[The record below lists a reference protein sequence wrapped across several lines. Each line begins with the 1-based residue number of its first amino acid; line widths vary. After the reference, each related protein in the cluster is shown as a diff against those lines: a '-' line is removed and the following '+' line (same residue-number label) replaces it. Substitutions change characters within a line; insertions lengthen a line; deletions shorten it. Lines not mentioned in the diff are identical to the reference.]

1 MERRASMKQLLSGLP
16 VLVLFLAM
24 LFSPKAVFEGAE
36 SGLLLWFQVVFP
48 TLFPFMLVSGLML
61 SGGGLVVISRIF
73 GRLFSTLF
81 ATSPN
86 GSFAVIAGFLC
97 GYPMGAKV
105 SADLVRSGRISRD
118 EGAYLLSFCNN
129 TSPIFIMNFIVWK
142 IFDREELMI
151 PTLLILIGVPAFLS
165 LFFRRFYLKGRKKF
179 PDLSDKK
186 KNNVKLL
193 NFEMLDSCLA
203 DSFESIV
210 KVGLYIIFFS
220 ILIALPGKLSA
231 GHPLLAGILPALE
244 MTNGI
249 LMIHKAAPDLT
260 VSYPLILG
268 LTSFGGFCSAAQT
281 KCMLTAASLPILPYI
296 IQKLT
301 AAAAASLLGIVYM
314 HVF

>member
-1 MERRASMKQLLSGLP
+1 MKQLLSGLP

-24 LFSPKAVFEGAE
+24 LFSPKAVFDGAE

-61 SGGGLVVISRIF
+61 SGGGLAVISRIF

-142 IFDREELMI
+142 TFDREELMI

-179 PDLSDKK
+179 SDLSDKK

-281 KCMLTAASLPILPYI
+281 KCMLKAASLPILPYI

>member
-1 MERRASMKQLLSGLP
+1 MKQLLSGLP

-142 IFDREELMI
+142 TFDREELMI

-165 LFFRRFYLKGRKKF
+165 LFFRRFYLNGRKKF
-179 PDLSDKK
+179 PDLSEGKRD
-186 KNNVKLL
+186 NAKLL

-231 GHPLLAGILPALE
+231 GHPLLAGILPTLE

-281 KCMLTAASLPILPYI
+281 KCMLKAASLPILPYI

>member
-1 MERRASMKQLLSGLP
+1 MKQLLSGLP

-81 ATSPN
+81 ATSPK

-142 IFDREELMI
+142 TFDREELMI

-281 KCMLTAASLPILPYI
+281 KCMLKAASLPILPYI

>member
-1 MERRASMKQLLSGLP
+1 MERRAPMKQLLSGLP

-105 SADLVRSGRISRD
+105 SADLVRSGKISRD

-142 IFDREELMI
+142 TFDREELMI
-151 PTLLILIGVPAFLS
+151 PTLLILISVPAFLS
-165 LFFRRFYLKGRKKF
+165 LLFRRFYLNGRKKF
-179 PDLSDKK
+179 PDLSEGKRD
-186 KNNVKLL
+186 NAKLL

-231 GHPLLAGILPALE
+231 DHPLLAGILPALE

-249 LMIHKAAPDLT
+249 LMIYNAIPDLS

-281 KCMLTAASLPILPYI
+281 QCMLKDTSLPLLPYI

>member
-142 IFDREELMI
+142 TFDREELMI

-210 KVGLYIIFFS
+210 KVGLYIIFFFHS
-220 ILIALPGKLSA
+220 DRPA
-231 GHPLLAGILPALE
+231 GEI
-244 MTNGI
+244 I
-249 LMIHKAAPDLT
+249 
-260 VSYPLILG
+260 SR
-268 LTSFGGFCSAAQT
+268 SSAACRDPPST
-281 KCMLTAASLPILPYI
+281 GNDKWHSYDP
-296 IQKLT
+296 
-301 AAAAASLLGIVYM
+301 
-314 HVF
+314 

>member
-1 MERRASMKQLLSGLP
+1 MERRASMKQLLSGLS

-61 SGGGLVVISRIF
+61 SGGGLVGISRIF

-142 IFDREELMI
+142 TFDREELMI

-281 KCMLTAASLPILPYI
+281 KCMLKAASLPILPYI

>member
-1 MERRASMKQLLSGLP
+1 MKQLLSGLP

-61 SGGGLVVISRIF
+61 SGGGLAVISRIF

-105 SADLVRSGRISRD
+105 SADLVRSGKISRD

-142 IFDREELMI
+142 TFDREELMI

-165 LFFRRFYLKGRKKF
+165 LFFRRFYLNGRKKF
-179 PDLSDKK
+179 PDLSEGKRD
-186 KNNVKLL
+186 NAKLL

-281 KCMLTAASLPILPYI
+281 KCMLKAASLPILPYI

>member
-142 IFDREELMI
+142 TFDREELMI

-186 KNNVKLL
+186 KNT
-193 NFEMLDSCLA
+193 M
-203 DSFESIV
+203 
-210 KVGLYIIFFS
+210 
-220 ILIALPGKLSA
+220 
-231 GHPLLAGILPALE
+231 
-244 MTNGI
+244 
-249 LMIHKAAPDLT
+249 
-260 VSYPLILG
+260 
-268 LTSFGGFCSAAQT
+268 
-281 KCMLTAASLPILPYI
+281 
-296 IQKLT
+296 
-301 AAAAASLLGIVYM
+301 
-314 HVF
+314 

>member
-118 EGAYLLSFCNN
+118 EGVYLLSFCNN

-142 IFDREELMI
+142 TFEREELMI

-165 LFFRRFYLKGRKKF
+165 LFFRRFYLNGRKKF
-179 PDLSDKK
+179 PDLSEGKRD
-186 KNNVKLL
+186 NAKLL

-231 GHPLLAGILPALE
+231 GHPLLAGILPTLE

-281 KCMLTAASLPILPYI
+281 KCMLKAASLPILPYI

>member
-1 MERRASMKQLLSGLP
+1 MERRAPMKQLLSGLP

-118 EGAYLLSFCNN
+118 EGVYLLSFCNN

-142 IFDREELMI
+142 TFDREELMI
-151 PTLLILIGVPAFLS
+151 PTLLILISVPAFLS
-165 LFFRRFYLKGRKKF
+165 LLFRRFYLNGRKKF
-179 PDLSDKK
+179 PDLSVRKEA
-186 KNNVKLL
+186 NAKLL
-193 NFEMLDSCLA
+193 DFEMLDSCLA

-231 GHPLLAGILPALE
+231 GHPLLAGILPTLE

-281 KCMLTAASLPILPYI
+281 KCMLKAASLPILPYI

>member
-1 MERRASMKQLLSGLP
+1 MKQLLSGLP

-24 LFSPKAVFEGAE
+24 LFSPKAVFDGAE

-142 IFDREELMI
+142 TFDREELMI

-281 KCMLTAASLPILPYI
+281 KCMLKAASLPILPYI

>member
-1 MERRASMKQLLSGLP
+1 MERRAPMKQLLSGLP

-24 LFSPKAVFEGAE
+24 LFSPKAVFDGAE

-118 EGAYLLSFCNN
+118 EGVYLLSFCNN

-142 IFDREELMI
+142 TFDREELMI

-165 LFFRRFYLKGRKKF
+165 LFFRRFYLNGRKKF
-179 PDLSDKK
+179 PDLSEGKRD
-186 KNNVKLL
+186 NAKLL

-231 GHPLLAGILPALE
+231 GHPLLAGILPTLE

-281 KCMLTAASLPILPYI
+281 KCMLKAASLPILPYI

>member
-142 IFDREELMI
+142 TFDREELMI

-268 LTSFGGFCSAAQT
+268 LTSFGGFCSASQT
-281 KCMLTAASLPILPYI
+281 KCMLKAASLPILPYI

>member
-1 MERRASMKQLLSGLP
+1 MERRAPMKQLLSGLP

-61 SGGGLVVISRIF
+61 SGGGLAVISRIF

-118 EGAYLLSFCNN
+118 EGVYLLSFCNN

-142 IFDREELMI
+142 TFDREELMI
-151 PTLLILIGVPAFLS
+151 PTLLILISVPAFLS
-165 LFFRRFYLKGRKKF
+165 LLFRRFYLNGRKKF
-179 PDLSDKK
+179 PDLSEEKRD
-186 KNNVKLL
+186 NAKLL

-231 GHPLLAGILPALE
+231 GHPLLAGILPTLE

-281 KCMLTAASLPILPYI
+281 KCMLKAASLPILPYI

>member
-1 MERRASMKQLLSGLP
+1 MKQLLSGLP

-24 LFSPKAVFEGAE
+24 LFSPKAVFEGTE

-142 IFDREELMI
+142 TFDREELMI

-165 LFFRRFYLKGRKKF
+165 LFFRRFYLKRRKKF

-231 GHPLLAGILPALE
+231 GHPLLAGILPTLE

-249 LMIHKAAPDLT
+249 LMIHKTAPDLT

-281 KCMLTAASLPILPYI
+281 KCMLKAASLPILPYI

>member
-61 SGGGLVVISRIF
+61 SGGGLAVISRIF

-105 SADLVRSGRISRD
+105 SADLVRSGKISRD

-142 IFDREELMI
+142 TFDREELMI

-165 LFFRRFYLKGRKKF
+165 LFFRRFYLNGRKKF
-179 PDLSDKK
+179 HDLSEGKRD
-186 KNNVKLL
+186 NAKLL

-281 KCMLTAASLPILPYI
+281 KCMLKAASLPILPYI

>member
-24 LFSPKAVFEGAE
+24 LFSPKAVFEGTE

-142 IFDREELMI
+142 TFDREELMI

-165 LFFRRFYLKGRKKF
+165 LFFRRFYLKRRKKF

-231 GHPLLAGILPALE
+231 GHPLLAGILPTLE

-281 KCMLTAASLPILPYI
+281 KCMLKAASLPILPYI

>member
-1 MERRASMKQLLSGLP
+1 MKQLLSGLP

-36 SGLLLWFQVVFP
+36 SGLLLWFRVVFP

-142 IFDREELMI
+142 TFDREELMI

-231 GHPLLAGILPALE
+231 GHPLLAGILPTLE

-281 KCMLTAASLPILPYI
+281 KCMLKAASLPILPYI

>member
-118 EGAYLLSFCNN
+118 EGVYLLSFCNN

-142 IFDREELMI
+142 TFDREELMI
-151 PTLLILIGVPAFLS
+151 PTLLILISVPAFLS
-165 LFFRRFYLKGRKKF
+165 LLFRRFYLNGRKKF
-179 PDLSDKK
+179 PDLSEEKRD
-186 KNNVKLL
+186 NAKLL

-231 GHPLLAGILPALE
+231 GHPLLAGILPTLE

-281 KCMLTAASLPILPYI
+281 KCMLKAASLPILPYI

>member
-1 MERRASMKQLLSGLP
+1 MKQLLSGLP

-24 LFSPKAVFEGAE
+24 LFSPKAVFEGTE

-142 IFDREELMI
+142 TFDREELMI

-165 LFFRRFYLKGRKKF
+165 LFFRRFYLKRRKKF

-231 GHPLLAGILPALE
+231 GHPLLAGILPTLE

-281 KCMLTAASLPILPYI
+281 KCMLKAATLPILPYI

>member
-1 MERRASMKQLLSGLP
+1 MKQLLSGLP

-142 IFDREELMI
+142 TFDREELMI

-179 PDLSDKK
+179 SDLKKKK

-281 KCMLTAASLPILPYI
+281 KCMLKAASLPILPYI

>member
-142 IFDREELMI
+142 TFDREELMI

-231 GHPLLAGILPALE
+231 GHPLLAGILPTLE

-281 KCMLTAASLPILPYI
+281 KCMLKAASLPILPYI

-301 AAAAASLLGIVYM
+301 AAAAASLLGVLYM

>member
-142 IFDREELMI
+142 TFDREELMI
-151 PTLLILIGVPAFLS
+151 PTLLIMIGVPAFLS

-281 KCMLTAASLPILPYI
+281 KCMLKAASLPILPYI

>member
-142 IFDREELMI
+142 TFDREELMI

-231 GHPLLAGILPALE
+231 GHPLLAGILPTLE

-281 KCMLTAASLPILPYI
+281 KCMLKAASLPILPYI
-296 IQKLT
+296 IQTLT
-301 AAAAASLLGIVYM
+301 AAAAASLLGILYM

>member
-142 IFDREELMI
+142 TFDREELMI

-281 KCMLTAASLPILPYI
+281 KCMLKAASLPILPYI

>member
-24 LFSPKAVFEGAE
+24 LFSPKAVFEGTE

-142 IFDREELMI
+142 TFDREELMI

-165 LFFRRFYLKGRKKF
+165 LFFRRFYLNGRKKF
-179 PDLSDKK
+179 PDLSEGKRD
-186 KNNVKLL
+186 NAKLL

-231 GHPLLAGILPALE
+231 GHPLLAGILPTLE

-281 KCMLTAASLPILPYI
+281 KCMLKAASLPILPYI

-301 AAAAASLLGIVYM
+301 AAAAASLLGVLYM

>member
-1 MERRASMKQLLSGLP
+1 MKQLLSGLP

-142 IFDREELMI
+142 TFDREELMI

-220 ILIALPGKLSA
+220 ILIALPGKLSV
-231 GHPLLAGILPALE
+231 GHPLLAGILPTLE

-281 KCMLTAASLPILPYI
+281 KCMLKAASLPILPYI

>member
-142 IFDREELMI
+142 TFDREELMI
-151 PTLLILIGVPAFLS
+151 PTLLILIGAPAFLS

-281 KCMLTAASLPILPYI
+281 KCMLKAASLPILPYI

>member
-61 SGGGLVVISRIF
+61 SGGGLAVISRIF

-142 IFDREELMI
+142 TFDREELMI

-281 KCMLTAASLPILPYI
+281 KCMLKAASLPILPYI